1 MDKNIFLVGLNHRSA
16 SVDVR
21 EKFALTSVADF
32 EKSLLAACP
41 LREVMALSTCN
52 RVEILVV
59 ADGAHCQGQDIS
71 EAVLRH
77 WAETCHGPLEV
88 LRTHTYKNQGLD
100 AVTHLFCVA
109 ASLDSMIMG
118 EPQILGQLKN
128 SYRKAV
134 ETGTA
139 RVIINRLLHKS
150 FSVAKRVRTETA
162 IASSAVSIS
171 FAAVE
176 LAKKIFGELSGKT
189 AMLVGAGEMAE
200 LAATHLLTS
209 GIDKLYISNRTYAR
223 AQELARTMH
232 GEAVFFEDMVEKL
245 KGVDIVISSTGSPSA
260 IIRAKD
266 IREVLKKRRNRA
278 MFFIDIAVPRDI
290 DPDVNN
296 LDNVYLYDIDDLK
309 EVVEENMS
317 ARQGEAVKARA
328 IVDLETEAFATWMK
342 ALALQPTITDLL
354 GRAEDVAQRELAKTL
369 KRLGPVDDETRQ
381 ALEVLVNSVSR
392 KLLHEPISFLKR
404 RTREEGSADRFIDVT
419 RRIFNLDSD
428 PVNPDAHL
436 DRRGASEDDPLEC
449 ECCHEPEQNEAGEQ
463 PSRLPGQ
470 Q

>member
-16 SVDVR
+16 GVDVR

-32 EKSLLAACP
+32 ETSLLAACP
-41 LREVMALSTCN
+41 VREVMALSTCN

-59 ADGAHCQGQDIS
+59 ADSTRCQGMDIKA
-71 EAVLRH
+71 AVLAH
-77 WAETCHGPLEV
+77 WAETCQGPLDV
-88 LRTHTYKNQGLD
+88 LRAHTYTHQGLD

-139 RVIINRLLHKS
+139 RVVINRLLHKS

-171 FAAVE
+171 YAAVE
-176 LAKKIFGELSGKT
+176 LAKKIFGDLAGKT

-200 LAATHLLTS
+200 LAATHLLAS
-209 GIDKLYISNRTYAR
+209 GIEKLFICNRTYAR
-223 AQELARTMH
+223 AQELAKTMH
-232 GEAVFFEDMVEKL
+232 GEAVFFEDMVERL
-245 KGVDIVISSTGSPSA
+245 SGVDIVISSTGSPTA

-290 DPDVNN
+290 DPDVNS

-309 EVVEENMS
+309 EVVEENLS
-317 ARQGEAVKARA
+317 ARKGEAVKARA
-328 IVDLETEAFATWMK
+328 IVDLETEAFAAWMK
-342 ALALQPTITDLL
+342 SLALQPTITDLL

-369 KRLGPVDDETRQ
+369 KRLGSVDDETRQ

-392 KLLHEPISFLKR
+392 KLLHEPICFLKR
-404 RTREEGSADRFIDVT
+404 RTREEGSSDRFIDVT

-428 PVNPDAHL
+428 PINPDAHL
-436 DRRGASEDDPLEC
+436 DRRASDDDEPLDC
-449 ECCHEPEQNEAGEQ
+449 ECCRDDELDRKEQDKQ
-463 PSRLPGQ
+463 
-470 Q
+470 

>member
-1 MDKNIFLVGLNHRSA
+1 MDKHIFLVGLNHRTA
-16 SVDVR
+16 GVDVR

-41 LREVMALSTCN
+41 LREVLALSTCN

-59 ADGAHCQGQDIS
+59 ADAAQCANADIPA
-71 EAVLRH
+71 AVLRH
-77 WAETCHGPLEV
+77 WAAVCSGPLDV
-88 LRTHTYKNQGLD
+88 LEAHVYRHEDLE
-100 AVTHLFCVA
+100 AVTHLFRVA
-109 ASLDSMIMG
+109 ASLDSMVMG

-139 RVIINRLLHKS
+139 RVIVNRLLHKS

-171 FAAVE
+171 YAAVE
-176 LAKKIFGELSGKT
+176 LAKKIFGELAGKT

-209 GIDKLYISNRTYAR
+209 GIEKLFICNRTYAR
-223 AQELARTMH
+223 AQELAKTMK
-232 GEAVFFEDMVEKL
+232 GEAIFFEDMVERL
-245 KGVDIVISSTGSPSA
+245 KDVDIVISSTGSPTA

-266 IREVLKKRRNRA
+266 IRDVLKKRRNRA

-290 DPDVNN
+290 DPDVNA

-317 ARQGEAVKARA
+317 ARQGEAVKASA
-328 IVDLETEAFATWMK
+328 IVDLEVAAFATWMK
-342 ALALQPTITDLL
+342 SLALQPTITDLL
-354 GRAEDVAQRELAKTL
+354 GRADEVAARELAKTL
-369 KRLGPVDDETRQ
+369 KRLGEVDDATHE
-381 ALEVLVNSVSR
+381 ALEVLVRSVCH
-392 KLLHEPISFLKR
+392 KLLHEPICFLKR
-404 RTREEGSADRFIDVT
+404 RTREEGSAERFIDVT
-419 RRIFNLDSD
+419 RRIFNLDQD
-428 PVNPDAHL
+428 PVNQDAHL
-436 DRRGASEDDPLEC
+436 DRRIAGDDEASGPDDQC
-449 ECCHEPEQNEAGEQ
+449 ECCRDDADGKD
-463 PSRLPGQ
+463 
-470 Q
+470 

>member
-16 SVDVR
+16 GVDVR

-32 EKSLLAACP
+32 ETSLLDACP
-41 LREVMALSTCN
+41 VREVMALSTCN

-59 ADGAHCQGQDIS
+59 ADSTRCQGMDIK
-71 EAVLRH
+71 EAVLSH
-77 WAETCHGPLEV
+77 WAETCQGPLDT
-88 LRTHTYKNQGLD
+88 LRAHTYTHQGLD

-139 RVIINRLLHKS
+139 RVVINRLLHKS

-171 FAAVE
+171 YAAVE
-176 LAKKIFGELSGKT
+176 LAKKIFGELGGKT

-200 LAATHLLTS
+200 LAATHLLAS
-209 GIDKLYISNRTYAR
+209 GIEKLYICNRTYAR
-223 AQELARTMH
+223 AQELAKTMH
-232 GEAVFFEDMVEKL
+232 GEAVFFEDMVERL
-245 KGVDIVISSTGSPSA
+245 SGVDIVISSTGSPTA

-290 DPDVNN
+290 DPDVNS

-309 EVVEENMS
+309 EVVEENLS
-317 ARQGEAVKARA
+317 ARKGEAVKARA
-328 IVDLETEAFATWMK
+328 IVDLETEAFAGWMK
-342 ALALQPTITDLL
+342 SLALQPTITDLL
-354 GRAEDVAQRELAKTL
+354 ARAEDVAGRELAKTL

-392 KLLHEPISFLKR
+392 KLLHEPICFLKR
-404 RTREEGSADRFIDVT
+404 RTREEGSSDRFIDVT
-419 RRIFNLDSD
+419 RRIFNLDRD
-428 PVNPDAHL
+428 PVNPDSHP
-436 DRRGASEDDPLEC
+436 DRRSGDDDDPLDC
-449 ECCHEPEQNEAGEQ
+449 ECCLEEQAAPEKQDKQ
-463 PSRLPGQ
+463 
-470 Q
+470 

>member
-32 EKSLLAACP
+32 ETSLLEACP
-41 LREVMALSTCN
+41 LREVLALSTCN

-59 ADGAHCQGQDIS
+59 ADNARATQQDIT
-71 EAVLRH
+71 EAVLTH
-77 WAETCHGPLEV
+77 WANTCHGPLEV
-88 LRTHTYKNQGLD
+88 LRTHTYAHQGID

-171 FAAVE
+171 YAAVE
-176 LAKKIFGELSGKT
+176 LAKKIFGELGGKT
-189 AMLVGAGEMAE
+189 AMLMGAGEMAE
-200 LAATHLLTS
+200 LAATHLLAS
-209 GIDKLYISNRTYAR
+209 GIDKLYICNRTYAR
-223 AQELARTMH
+223 AQELAKTMH
-232 GEAVFFEDMVEKL
+232 GEAVFFEDMVERL
-245 KGVDIVISSTGSPSA
+245 KDVDILISSTGSPTA

-290 DPDVNN
+290 DPDVNS

-317 ARQGEAVKARA
+317 NRQGEAVKARA

-342 ALALQPTITDLL
+342 SLALQPTITDLL
-354 GRAEDVAQRELAKTL
+354 SRAEDVAQRELSKTL
-369 KRLGPVDDETRQ
+369 KRLGPVDDDTRE
-381 ALEVLVNSVSR
+381 ALEVLVRSVSR
-392 KLLHEPISFLKR
+392 KLLHEPICFLKR
-404 RTREEGSADRFIDVT
+404 RTREEGSSDRFIDVT
-419 RRIFNLDSD
+419 RRIFNLDGD

-436 DRRGASEDDPLEC
+436 DRRTGEEEDPLDC
-449 ECCHEPEQNEAGEQ
+449 ECCRDSESEHLG
-463 PSRLPGQ
+463 PGKQ
-470 Q
+470 

>member
-16 SVDVR
+16 GVDVR

-32 EKSLLAACP
+32 EKSLLGTCP

-59 ADGAHCQGQDIS
+59 ADGNRCQDQDIS
-71 EAVLRH
+71 EAVLAH
-77 WAETCHGPLEV
+77 WAETCQGPLDV
-88 LRTHTYKNQGLD
+88 LRDHTYKHQSLD

-171 FAAVE
+171 YAAVE
-176 LAKKIFGELSGKT
+176 LAKKIFGELTGKT

-200 LAATHLLTS
+200 LAATHLLAS
-209 GIDKLYISNRTYAR
+209 GIEKLYICNRTYGR
-223 AQELARTMH
+223 AQELAKTMR
-232 GEAVFFEDMVEKL
+232 GEAVFFEDMVERL
-245 KGVDIVISSTGSPSA
+245 SGVDIVISSTGSPTA

-290 DPDVNN
+290 DPDVNS

-317 ARQGEAVKARA
+317 ARKGEAVKARA

-342 ALALQPTITDLL
+342 SLALQPTITDLL
-354 GRAEDVAQRELAKTL
+354 RRAEDVAQRELAKTL
-369 KRLGPVDDETRQ
+369 KRLGAVDDETRQ

-392 KLLHEPISFLKR
+392 KLLHEPICFLKR
-404 RTREEGSADRFIDVT
+404 RTREEGSSDRFIDVT

-436 DRRGASEDDPLEC
+436 DRRGSEDDEPLDC
-449 ECCHEPEQNEAGEQ
+449 ECCREDAESGLDNSTKQ
-463 PSRLPGQ
+463 
-470 Q
+470 

>member
-16 SVDVR
+16 GVDVR
-21 EKFALTSVADF
+21 EKFALTNVADF
-32 EKSLLAACP
+32 ELSLLESCP
-41 LREVMALSTCN
+41 VREALALSTCN

-59 ADGAHCQGQDIS
+59 ADAARSGNEDLG
-71 EAVLRH
+71 EAVLAH
-77 WAETCHGPLEV
+77 WAATCKGPLEV
-88 LRTHTYKNQGLD
+88 LRTHTYRHQGLD
-100 AVTHLFCVA
+100 AVSHLFCVA

-139 RVIINRLLHKS
+139 RVVVNRLLHKS

-171 FAAVE
+171 YAAVE

-189 AMLVGAGEMAE
+189 AMLIGAGEMAE
-200 LAATHLLTS
+200 LAATHLLAS
-209 GIDKLYISNRTYAR
+209 GIDKLFICNRTYAR
-223 AQELARTMH
+223 AQELAKTMR
-232 GEAVFFEDMVEKL
+232 GEAVFFEDMVQRL
-245 KGVDIVISSTGSPSA
+245 TGVDIVISSTGSPTA

-290 DPDVNN
+290 DPDVNS

-309 EVVEENMS
+309 EVVEENIS
-317 ARQGEAVKARA
+317 ARKGEAVKARA
-328 IVDLETEAFATWMK
+328 IVNLETEAFAAWMK
-342 ALALQPTITDLL
+342 SLALQPTITDLL
-354 GRAEDVAQRELAKTL
+354 ARAEDVGARELAKTL
-369 KRLGPVDDETRQ
+369 KRLGPVDDDTRQ
-381 ALEVLVNSVSR
+381 ALEVLVASVGR
-392 KLLHEPISFLKR
+392 KLLHEPICFLKR
-404 RTREEGSADRFIDVT
+404 RTREEGSADRFIDMT
-419 RRIFNLDSD
+419 RRIFNLDGD

-436 DRRGASEDDPLEC
+436 DRRGDETPLDC
-449 ECCHEPEQNEAGEQ
+449 ECCRDDESDRDSTGKQ
-463 PSRLPGQ
+463 
-470 Q
+470 